1 MSDTLL
7 HMARKTTT
15 MTTETVRAKFGMPEA
30 QPVKKKK
37 PEQVMVYDKK
47 GGIYASQDQI
57 QPGKVPNRLEK
68 IRLKETPLQGPLYI
82 TPAVEGQQGKRR
94 APSLSLSTPTK
105 KGAPARAKVDNLMK
119 YGSSTFQ
126 PADVE
131 SEDQPA
137 EDPNATGDPGIDTAT
152 GEDVRNL
159 AQQIV
164 KTRVDLKLNPEIP
177 NQQTADA
184 EDYMQRMEESIGRRL
199 QGLEYELAD
208 VEAQQAGMDECDTS
222 YFTPDQAQYYN
233 DYADYLEERKND
245 LEYQIEMLDI
255 ENPMTKK
262 APTKKRASSAR
273 SKPRPKTRRV
283 AVKRKP
289 VKARRRKSSTTSGR
303 RSPGSPARSR

>member
-1 MSDTLL
+1 
-7 HMARKTTT
+7 
-15 MTTETVRAKFGMPEA
+15 MTKAALQEQFGIPGGPGG
-30 QPVKKKK
+30 QPVKKKQPPKGKFNKEGQVIVNEPPVKQSKGNFKPPVK
-37 PEQVMVYDKK
+37 PEPTL
-47 GGIYASQDQI
+47 S
-57 QPGKVPNRLEK
+57 
-68 IRLKETPLQGPLYI
+68 GPLYI

-105 KGAPARAKVDNLMK
+105 KGAPARARVDNLMK
-119 YGSSTFQ
+119 YGSATFQ

-137 EDPNATGDPGIDTAT
+137 EDTNLTGDPGIDTAT

-177 NQQTADA
+177 NPETAVA
-184 EDYMQRMEESIGRRL
+184 EDYMARMEESINARL
-199 QGLEYELAD
+199 QGLEYELKD

-289 VKARRRKSSTTSGR
+289 VKARRRKSTSSGR